1 MKIIVLA
8 GGIST
13 ERDVSLSSGAE
24 ICRALLE
31 KGHDVFLLDVYLGLP
46 DLTTPPEK
54 VFTQPGHGLEIAQ
67 SVSAVEP
74 DIEKVKA
81 SRDSSHHGFF
91 GPNVIDLCRIADIT
105 FLGLHGGEGENG
117 QIQATFELFD
127 ITYTGSDSLGCALA
141 MDKDVSRQLFAQAG
155 IPIPKGITLTKQ
167 DLVATHGSAATLGIC
182 DFSFPLIIKP
192 CSGGSSIGVFIVH
205 TKAEYDTALEK
216 VFSYEDEIIVEEYIV
231 GREFSCAVLDGQT
244 LPPIEII
251 PNTGFF
257 DYANKYQPGAT
268 VEVCPADIPE
278 SLSQQMQALTLKAF
292 NLLKLSVYGRADFMM
307 DSKGQ
312 LYCLEINTLP
322 GMTPASLFPQEA
334 AAIGLS
340 YPDLCQIIVDASL
353 ALRDKR

>member
-1 MKIIVLA
+1 MKIVVLA

-31 KGHDVFLLDVYLGLP
+31 KGHDAFLLDVYLGLP
-46 DLTTPPEK
+46 DLTISPED
-54 VFTQPGHGLEIAQ
+54 VFESPGHGLEIAQ
-67 SVSAVEP
+67 GISTTEP
-74 DIEKVKA
+74 DIEKIKA
-81 SRDSSHHGFF
+81 LRGNSHCGFF
-91 GPNVIDLCRIADIT
+91 GPNVIDICRMADIT

-127 ITYTGSDSLGCALA
+127 IPYTGSDFLGCSLA
-141 MDKDVSRQLFAQAG
+141 MDKDISRQLFAQSG

-167 DLVATHGSAATLGIC
+167 DSVATRGLC

-192 CSGGSSIGVFIVH
+192 CSGGSSIGVLIVH
-205 TKAEYDTALEK
+205 TKEDYDAALKK
-216 VFSYEDEIIVEEYIV
+216 VFTYENEAIVEEYIV
-231 GREFSCAVLDGQT
+231 GREFSCAILNGQA

-251 PNTGFF
+251 PHSGFF

-268 VEVCPADIPE
+268 KEVCPADIPE

-292 NLLKLSVYGRADFMM
+292 HLLKLAVYGRADFMM
-307 DSKGQ
+307 DEKGQ

-322 GMTPASLFPQEA
+322 GMTPASLLPQEA
-334 AAIGLS
+334 AVAGFS
-340 YPDLCQIIVDASL
+340 YPDLCQLIVDASL
-353 ALRDKR
+353 ALREKEQ